1 MQVLGLE
8 TSEYVS
14 SIALLRD
21 GEMAGEQSF
30 PSRMNLCETLTA
42 RIQEL
47 LGVERACEAELDV
60 LAVSQGPG
68 SFTGLRVGVA
78 TAKAL
83 AHVCRLPL
91 VGIPTQEVLAAGAPF
106 EVGER
111 LCVLQKARQGH
122 VYAGLW
128 EKTEQGAR
136 ELRPLQVLPTPQLP
150 AYVGD
155 EALAL
160 IGPGADEAADLL
172 DELPTGTVIRAT
184 FPEARFVVKLAVARL
199 AAGSD
204 DYRDN
209 ALSLQPLYY
218 LASQAERQKNLDVTS
233 PLPEVKIRHGNMD
246 DLPDVVRIE
255 NASFSSPWSEIS
267 LREELTGRPGTIL
280 LIVEWNGRVA
290 GYAGAWVFAGE
301 AHVCTIAV
309 DPELRGHG
317 LGELLLLAL
326 LQQALARRV
335 EYSVLE
341 YRVSNMPA
349 AKLYEKLGF
358 SYVHRRK
365 RYYQDNDEDAIVA
378 ALADLGTPERQT
390 YLRELLESWP
400 TRRNSRVSYEL

>member
-21 GEMAGEQSF
+21 GEVAGEQSF

-47 LGVERACEAELDV
+47 LGVERACEAELDA

-91 VGIPTQEVLAAGAPF
+91 VGVPTQEVLAAGAPF

-128 EKTEQGAR
+128 EKTRQGAH
-136 ELRPLQVLPTPQLP
+136 EVRPLQVLPLTELP
-150 AYVGD
+150 SYLDG
-155 EALAL
+155 EPLPL

-172 DELPTGTVIRAT
+172 DQLAAGTVLRAT
-184 FPEARFVVKLAVARL
+184 FPEARFVAKLAAARL
-199 AAGSD
+199 AAGAE
-204 DYRDN
+204 DYLDN
-209 ALSLQPLYY
+209 ALSLQPLYH
-218 LASQAERQKNLDVTS
+218 LASQAERQKNIDVSS
-233 PLPEVKIRHGNMD
+233 PATEVKIRRGTLD
-246 DLPDVVRIE
+246 DLPEVVRIE

-267 LREELTGRPGTIL
+267 LREELSGRPGTIL
-280 LIVEWNGRVA
+280 LIIEWKGRVA

-317 LGELLLLAL
+317 LGELLLLSL
-326 LQQALARRV
+326 LHQALEMRV
-335 EYSVLE
+335 EYAVLE
-341 YRVSNMPA
+341 YRVSNTPA

-358 SYVHRRK
+358 TYVHLRK

-378 ALADLGTPERQT
+378 ALADLGTPERQR

-400 TRRNSRVSYEL
+400 TRRNSKVSYEF